1 MCKSQ
6 IIARIIEAVVDE
18 TEVPEDLI
26 RSGSKKVEVVDAK
39 CIAIKIM
46 SEKGIYPEQI
56 ARSMHASP
64 TSIRNLLTNYEY
76 RIEQNKIIAI
86 YANNIRKMLETN
98 C

>member
-6 IIARIIEAVVDE
+6 IIAQIMETVVEE

-56 ARSMHASP
+56 ARYMHASP
-64 TSIRNLLTNYEY
+64 TSIRNLLTNYEH

-86 YANNIRKMLETN
+86 YANNIRNMLETN